1 MQGLRTGLTA
11 RWASSHSY
19 NHMHGVK
26 DHPPPPIPLTPC
38 SLWEARRFAVSFAPK
53 RLLQCEMALPGGRPP
68 SSWWSAPLFLAEFD
82 PACKE
87 KSSGPMAGCHP
98 SAGRCA
104 HTCITAGAAALR
116 DHRHMVGDEATED
129 EQPLSQSQYTDMA
142 DPSNPYKNGL

>member
-68 SSWWSAPLFLAEFD
+68 SFWLSSTQHVRKSLLDLWQAAIHLLVGAPTHA
-82 PACKE
+82 
-87 KSSGPMAGCHP
+87 
-98 SAGRCA
+98 
-104 HTCITAGAAALR
+104 
-116 DHRHMVGDEATED
+116 
-129 EQPLSQSQYTDMA
+129 
-142 DPSNPYKNGL
+142 